1 MERHLLDVVRGGASE
16 AVRLELDAHLA
27 ECARCREARA
37 AFGLLGALK
46 ERPAPRLGS
55 SAERRVLAALVAGA
69 GRGRP
74 RIVTAPRRAGRVA
87 LAGAVLAAAGAAAL
101 VAAPRRKI
109 ENVATTSIA
118 AVTSPAPASTAAEGQ
133 RLEAAEP
140 GVIAFAGSGV
150 TYRRGTAISF
160 HPSTRTLK
168 LEKGEIDVDVSERQP
183 ARFRVQTVHYFV
195 EVLGTRFVVTPES
208 VRPLDGRVRV
218 LDLAGRELADVPAG
232 ASWSAPA
239 PAEPPVPAIAP
250 PPAPAR
256 STAAAPSR
264 SAPAIDVAAL
274 VTRARSV
281 LAAGDAAHAR
291 ALLDR
296 ALSAA
301 PAPAERAAI
310 ELLSADALLVARRPD
325 EAIAA
330 YRAVLRRHPRA
341 PEGETAAFAVGQ
353 LLLERGADAEA
364 GAALND
370 YVAQYPHGRFVREAR
385 ERLAQIRAE

>member
-1 MERHLLDVVRGGASE
+1 MERSLLDVVRGAASE
-16 AVRLELDAHLA
+16 AARLELDAHLA
-27 ECARCREARA
+27 ECPRCREARA

-46 ERPAPRLGS
+46 ERPAPRLGA

-69 GRGRP
+69 GRARP
-74 RIVTAPRRAGRVA
+74 RLVAAPRRAGRVA
-87 LAGAVLAAAGAAAL
+87 LAGAALAAAGAATFVVAHRRAITPGATVASDSAL
-101 VAAPRRKI
+101 PVAP
-109 ENVATTSIA
+109 
-118 AVTSPAPASTAAEGQ
+118 PAPGAVDGQ
-133 RLEAAEP
+133 RLEAAAP

-160 HPSTRTLK
+160 HPSTRTLE
-168 LEKGEIDVDVSERQP
+168 LEKGEIDVDVSEHQP

-195 EVLGTRFVVTPES
+195 EVLGTRFVVTPEA

-218 LDLAGRELADVPAG
+218 LDLSGRELADVPVG

-239 PAEPPVPAIAP
+239 PAAAP
-250 PPAPAR
+250 EPAPAPR
-256 STAAAPSR
+256 APSR
-264 SAPAIDVAAL
+264 AAAIDVAAL
-274 VTRARSV
+274 VARARSA
-281 LAAGDAAHAR
+281 LAGGDATRAR

-296 ALSAA
+296 ALAAA
-301 PAPAERAAI
+301 PAPPERAAI

-385 ERLAQIRAE
+385 ERLAQIHAP